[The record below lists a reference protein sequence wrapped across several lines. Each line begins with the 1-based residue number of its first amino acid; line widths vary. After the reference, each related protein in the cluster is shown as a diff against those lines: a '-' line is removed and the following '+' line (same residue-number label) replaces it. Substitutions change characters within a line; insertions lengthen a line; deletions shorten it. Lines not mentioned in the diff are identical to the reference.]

1 MSEKELSPARH
12 EPTDVGE
19 SYAWI
24 TVVMLVAAVLILA
37 LIVLLL
43 YPRSPGYRM
52 VQLPL
57 PSFPR
62 PELQASPREDMEKFY
77 AQEMQRLNST
87 GWIDKG
93 RGVVHI
99 PIADAMRLTA
109 QQGIPYWPTAPQQQ
123 AGKGHETGPAPRIG
137 PRRIIARLRRVGAG
151 LQRPRL

>member
-24 TVVMLVAAVLILA
+24 TAGLLIAAVLALS

-43 YPRSPGYRM
+43 YPRSTTDRTL
-52 VQLPL
+52 QLPL

-62 PELQASPREDMEKFY
+62 PELQASPREDWAKFY
-77 AQEMQRLNST
+77 AEEMRRLNGT
-87 GWIDKG
+87 GWIDKRQG
-93 RGVVHI
+93 IAHI

-109 QQGIPYWPTAPQQQ
+109 QQGIPDWP
-123 AGKGHETGPAPRIG
+123 KPAEK
-137 PRRIIARLRRVGAG
+137 
-151 LQRPRL
+151 RPEKRP